1 MYQLRIE
8 QFYKKILFHVTCL
21 FLYYLKFDDYRA
33 YRKRPVA
40 WIVLMERMNLSRR
53 EPEMPLKSVALSYI
67 LINLEYNQMFARP
80 FQLLQNMY
88 WICFKEMLCNKL
100 HTIHCCIGLE
110 CFIKYSQADA
120 NICYLRNLR
129 SRLSIAISQT
139 KHRSQD

>member
-8 QFYKKILFHVTCL
+8 QFYEKTLFHVTCL

-53 EPEMPLKSVALSYI
+53 EPEMQSVALSYI

-80 FQLLQNMY
+80 FQLLQNMC
-88 WICFKEMLCNKL
+88 WICFKEMLCNKF
-100 HTIHCCIGLE
+100 HTIHCCIGWE
-110 CFIKYSQADA
+110 VFIKYSPADA

-139 KHRSQD
+139 KHSSQD